1 MEEIYR
7 LQSMADYGDTGFQ
20 STAEYEDRAALMT
33 PENLILPLDY
43 RSLLVSSGAFREHN
57 HHHHQREAM
66 FGSNDSVLYSAASE
80 AVSTTIVQREVDV
93 FGAIKARIAS
103 HPTYPRLI
111 HAYIECQ
118 KVGASPEIAGFL
130 DEIRRKND
138 LYKKQGDY
146 SCNSSSMFSSTCLGA
161 DPELDEFMET
171 YCDMLVKY
179 KSDLSRTFDEA
190 TTFLSKI
197 ETQLTNLCTSS
208 SSARVSSSVRILSD
222 EGGGMSSD
230 EDFSGGEMDVQE
242 AQQRGEDRDL
252 KDRLMRRFGSHL
264 GTLKL
269 EFSKKKKKGKLPKEA
284 RQTLLDWWSVH
295 YKWPYPTEA
304 DKIAL
309 AESTG
314 LDQRQINNWFINQR
328 KRHWRPSENM
338 QRSPVRSST
347 ERQALFNRI
356 APVYDNLNDLLSL
369 GQHRIWKRM
378 AVSWSGAKMGE
389 TVLDLCCGSGD
400 LAFLLSEKVGSNGKV
415 IGLDFSKEQLSV
427 ASSRQ
432 KLKSKACYL
441 NIEWV
446 EGDATELPF
455 SDGHLDAITMAYGLR
470 NVVDKHKAMKE
481 IFRVLKAGSR
491 VSILDFNKSTNPI
504 VSSVQDLMIDNV
516 VVPVASGFGLEEDYK
531 YLKISITEFLTGD
544 ELEKLALDVGF
555 SNARYYEIGGSL
567 MGNLVA
573 TR

>member
-1 MEEIYR
+1 MEEMYG

-338 QRSPVRSST
+338 QL
-347 ERQALFNRI
+347 AMM
-356 APVYDNLNDLLSL
+356 NDLT
-369 GQHRIWKRM
+369 G
-378 AVSWSGAKMGE
+378 
-389 TVLDLCCGSGD
+389 
-400 LAFLLSEKVGSNGKV
+400 
-415 IGLDFSKEQLSV
+415 
-427 ASSRQ
+427 
-432 KLKSKACYL
+432 
-441 NIEWV
+441 
-446 EGDATELPF
+446 PF
-455 SDGHLDAITMAYGLR
+455 FT
-470 NVVDKHKAMKE
+470 
-481 IFRVLKAGSR
+481 
-491 VSILDFNKSTNPI
+491 
-504 VSSVQDLMIDNV
+504 
-516 VVPVASGFGLEEDYK
+516 
-531 YLKISITEFLTGD
+531 D
-544 ELEKLALDVGF
+544 E
-555 SNARYYEIGGSL
+555 
-567 MGNLVA
+567 
-573 TR
+573 